1 MHTLIEG
8 FDGTGKSTL
17 AEILSVFF
25 GCSVRHQSP
34 GPLRYP
40 EELELRSRIAIQ
52 TALKEKDLI
61 SDRWPLISH
70 YCYAEEGSVTRIS
83 ASLKIADVGK
93 IIFCDVDRIDDL
105 RIEPRPGDEED
116 RLQTLRIKDQ
126 APRVLER
133 YRSLMHELGALGHD
147 VRRLVMFKGAKEGE

>member
-1 MHTLIEG
+1 MHVVIEG

-17 AEILSVFF
+17 AEILGVFI
-25 GCSVRHQSP
+25 GCPVRHQSP
-34 GPLRYP
+34 GPLRYKG
-40 EELELRSRIAIQ
+40 ELELRSRVAIQ
-52 TALKEKDLI
+52 SALREPDLV

-70 YCYAEEGSVTRIS
+70 YCYAGEGSITKIS
-83 ASLKIADVGK
+83 ASLKVADVNR
-93 IIFCDVDRIDDL
+93 ILFCDVDRIDDL

-116 RLQTLRIKDQ
+116 RLQTLIIKDQ

-147 VRRLVMFKGAKEGE
+147 VRRLVMFKGAKENE